1 MDTDSENEMSGTPPE
16 ISEAAKITSLN
27 LLPEKSK
34 KLYMAVYTSFM
45 DWRIAKNVNS
55 FSEAVLLVYFSE
67 LSSKYKSTTLWTHY
81 SMLKSTL
88 NINHDISIQNY
99 AKLRALLKR
108 KSEGFRPKKATT
120 FTPENINKFLT
131 DASDEKYLAT
141 KVRD

>member
-81 SMLKSTL
+81 S
-88 NINHDISIQNY
+88 
-99 AKLRALLKR
+99 
-108 KSEGFRPKKATT
+108 
-120 FTPENINKFLT
+120 
-131 DASDEKYLAT
+131 EKYA
-141 KVRD
+141 